1 MLEDKELEIIKRNV
15 EGFMKEE
22 KIIVDKK
29 NKGRFT
35 NFFLENSKKS
45 FDSAKLL
52 TELSDRKELQEKLG
66 YPNFDGYLW
75 VINSSYYSMFYMARA
90 LLENSGVK
98 IKTDFSTQSIHQ
110 LTFQAIVYFFYLNKK
125 LEKKLIE
132 DFQEASIE
140 AGEILG
146 KEKAKKLIEEYES
159 EKEKRARFTY
169 ELGQIAMQ
177 NKARTSLERARF
189 FNQEIKKILEIK

>member
-1 MLEDKELEIIKRNV
+1 MLENKELEIIKRNI
-15 EGFMKEE
+15 EKFMKEE
-22 KIIVDKK
+22 KIIVDKQ
-29 NKGRFT
+29 NRGIFE
-35 NFFLENSKKS
+35 NFFLENSRKS

-52 TELSDRKELQEKLG
+52 IEVSDKKELQDNLG

-90 LLENSGVK
+90 LLEHSGIK
-98 IKTDFSTQSIHQ
+98 IKADSSTQSIHQ
-110 LTFQAIVYFFYLNKK
+110 LTFQALVYFFYLNKR

-132 DFQEASIE
+132 DFEEASIE

-146 KEKAKKLIEEYES
+146 KEKAKKLVEDYES

-169 ELGQIAMQ
+169 ELGQIAIKS
-177 NKARTSLERARF
+177 KAKTSLERARF
-189 FNQEIKKILEIK
+189 FNQELRKILKNN